1 MTEIENECG
10 SDYTTISLS
19 RGFKKE
25 LEQNMSWGMSFEDY
39 LRSELEINES
49 DLE

>member
-25 LEQNMSWGMSFEDY
+25 LEKNMSWGMSFEDY
-39 LRSELEINES
+39 LRSELEVNES
-49 DLE
+49 E